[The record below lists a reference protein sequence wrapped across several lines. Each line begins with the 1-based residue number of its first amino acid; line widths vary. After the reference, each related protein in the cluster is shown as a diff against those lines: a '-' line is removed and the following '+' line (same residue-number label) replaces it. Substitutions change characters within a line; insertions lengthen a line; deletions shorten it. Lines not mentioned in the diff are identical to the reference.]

1 MTRRIFTLALFLTRN
16 LFRTL
21 LGILP
26 PVLTLLIYRLTFTY
40 RDQGDPAYLTA
51 MGGAGLAF
59 VGIITAWLVADRANR
74 AAMYPLIARLPSRIE
89 YLAAVIVSI
98 VLIMLAMAVLYLA
111 LVLGLHHMTLT
122 PMQLVLIVPRWLTLF
137 VFVAA
142 LGLMMSKLAS
152 HGGSHIITFTVLG
165 LMALSREQLRFL
177 NPGESSWLI
186 ASIEF
191 LIRPITDVLTASL
204 ETNTHH
210 VLPGLA
216 LTLAY
221 AAMLFTIATLL
232 FHRKDLLWT
241 E

>member
-1 MTRRIFTLALFLTRN
+1 MMRRIFTLALFLTRN

-21 LGILP
+21 LGVLP
-26 PVLTLLIYRLTFTY
+26 PVLTLLVYRLTFTY

-59 VGIITAWLVADRANR
+59 VGIITALLVADRANR
-74 AAMYPLIARLPSRIE
+74 AAMFPLVARLPRRVE
-89 YLAAVIVSI
+89 YLAAVVTSI
-98 VLIMLAMAVLYLA
+98 VLIMIGMATLYLA
-111 LVLGLHHMTLT
+111 LVLGLRHMTLT
-122 PMQLVLIVPRWLTLF
+122 PMQLMLIMPRWLTIF
-137 VFVAA
+137 IFSAT

-152 HGGSHIITFTVLG
+152 RGGSHIIVFTALG

-177 NPGESSWLI
+177 NAGESSWLI

-191 LIRPITDVLTASL
+191 LVRPITDVLTASL
-204 ETNTHH
+204 ETNALQ

-216 LTLAY
+216 LDLAY
-221 AAMLFTIATLL
+221 AAMLFTIAAWL
-232 FHRKDLLWT
+232 FHRKDLMWT